1 MAGYFSNAKL
11 LVIPQAGHIA
21 LCDQPTEATDEGRRT
36 VFFATET
43 FSKGVECENCAR
55 KIGGSYI
62 YIYCIYT
69 YFFFG
74 GHSM

>member
-43 FSKGVECENCAR
+43 FSR
-55 KIGGSYI
+55 GG
-62 YIYCIYT
+62 
-69 YFFFG
+69 G
-74 GHSM
+74 M

>member
-36 VFFATET
+36 VFCHRNLF
-43 FSKGVECENCAR
+43 KGGWNVRIVPEKSVEV
-55 KIGGSYI
+55 
-62 YIYCIYT
+62 T
-69 YFFFG
+69 
-74 GHSM
+74 